1 MWFAG
6 LDTVSSG
13 MGFMARFLAE
23 SPAHRRQLVEDPSLI
38 PNAVEEMLRR
48 FGVSTPSRQVS
59 QDLEVAGV
67 AMKAGDMVLMPV
79 TLYGLDERVYPDP
92 LSVDFRRKDASFSL
106 VFGTGVHRCIG
117 SFLARLELRIFLE
130 TWLERI
136 PDFSIAP
143 GQKPR
148 ARAGVVNSMLSLPLA
163 WTA

>member
-1 MWFAG
+1 MNIEI
-6 LDTVSSG
+6 S
-13 MGFMARFLAE
+13 RF
-23 SPAHRRQLVEDPSLI
+23 
-38 PNAVEEMLRR
+38 
-48 FGVSTPSRQVS
+48 
-59 QDLEVAGV
+59 
-67 AMKAGDMVLMPV
+67 
-79 TLYGLDERVYPDP
+79 DP

-143 GQKPR
+143 GQRPR